1 MTYHQIIQLKNGASC
16 CLRSGTAA
24 DGQAARDN
32 FILTHA
38 ETDNLLTYPEE
49 NTLTAT
55 QEDEYLQAKTASP
68 NEVEILAIVDGKVAG
83 TAGINAVGG
92 CYKLQHRAEFG
103 ISIAKEFW
111 GLGIGQALTDA
122 CIDCARKAGYAQL
135 ELDVVADNASA
146 LALYKKFGFVE
157 YGRNPKGFRS
167 RNTGYQELVLMRL
180 CNPTIKRPRLGA
192 NRAGQ
197 GRFIVFMDYASG
209 LSNSLA
215 ISSSS
220 LRMGRC
226 CGQIFSHLPHFRQS
240 EARRPGAVWTSS

>member
-24 DGQAARDN
+24 DGQAALDN

-55 QEDEYLQAKTASP
+55 QEGEYLQAKTESP
-68 NEVEILAIVDGKVAG
+68 NEVEIL
-83 TAGINAVGG
+83 
-92 CYKLQHRAEFG
+92 

-111 GLGIGQALTDA
+111 GLGIGQALTAA

-180 CNPTIKRPRLGA
+180 VL
-192 NRAGQ
+192 
-197 GRFIVFMDYASG
+197 
-209 LSNSLA
+209 
-215 ISSSS
+215 
-220 LRMGRC
+220 
-226 CGQIFSHLPHFRQS
+226 
-240 EARRPGAVWTSS
+240 

>member
-1 MTYHQIIQLKNGASC
+1 MTYHQIIQLKSSASC

-24 DGQAARDN
+24 DGQAALDN

-55 QEDEYLQAKTASP
+55 QEGEYLQ
-68 NEVEILAIVDGKVAG
+68 AIVDGKVAG

-92 CYKLQHRAEFG
+92 CYKLRHRAEFG

-111 GLGIGQALTDA
+111 GLGIGQALTAA

-180 CNPTIKRPRLGA
+180 AL
-192 NRAGQ
+192 
-197 GRFIVFMDYASG
+197 
-209 LSNSLA
+209 
-215 ISSSS
+215 
-220 LRMGRC
+220 
-226 CGQIFSHLPHFRQS
+226 
-240 EARRPGAVWTSS
+240 

>member
-24 DGQAARDN
+24 DGQAALDN

-55 QEDEYLQAKTASP
+55 QEGEYLQAKTESP

-146 LALYKKFGFVE
+146 FALYKKFGFVE

-167 RNTGYQELVLMRL
+167 RSTGYQELVLMRL
-180 CNPTIKRPRLGA
+180 AL
-192 NRAGQ
+192 
-197 GRFIVFMDYASG
+197 
-209 LSNSLA
+209 
-215 ISSSS
+215 
-220 LRMGRC
+220 
-226 CGQIFSHLPHFRQS
+226 
-240 EARRPGAVWTSS
+240 

>member
-1 MTYHQIIQLKNGASC
+1 MPRFPGGFHDLPPNHPTEKRRVLLSAQWH
-16 CLRSGTAA
+16 RSRRPGRT
-24 DGQAARDN
+24 GQ
-32 FILTHA
+32 FQ
-38 ETDNLLTYPEE
+38 TDNLLTYPEE

-55 QEDEYLQAKTASP
+55 QEGEYLQAKTESP
-68 NEVEILAIVDGKVAG
+68 NEVEILAIVDGKVTG

-111 GLGIGQALTDA
+111 GLGIGQALTAA
-122 CIDCARKAGYAQL
+122 CIDCAHKAGYAQL

-180 CNPTIKRPRLGA
+180 AL
-192 NRAGQ
+192 
-197 GRFIVFMDYASG
+197 
-209 LSNSLA
+209 
-215 ISSSS
+215 
-220 LRMGRC
+220 
-226 CGQIFSHLPHFRQS
+226 
-240 EARRPGAVWTSS
+240 

>member
-24 DGQAARDN
+24 DGQAALDN

-55 QEDEYLQAKTASP
+55 QEGEYLQAKTESP

-111 GLGIGQALTDA
+111 GLGIGQALTAA

-135 ELDVVADNASA
+135 EL
-146 LALYKKFGFVE
+146 
-157 YGRNPKGFRS
+157 
-167 RNTGYQELVLMRL
+167 M
-180 CNPTIKRPRLGA
+180 
-192 NRAGQ
+192 
-197 GRFIVFMDYASG
+197 
-209 LSNSLA
+209 
-215 ISSSS
+215 
-220 LRMGRC
+220 
-226 CGQIFSHLPHFRQS
+226 
-240 EARRPGAVWTSS
+240 W

>member
-24 DGQAARDN
+24 DGQAALDN

-55 QEDEYLQAKTASP
+55 QEGEYLQAKTESP

-111 GLGIGQALTDA
+111 SLGIGQALTAA

-135 ELDVVADNASA
+135 ELDVVADNNRA
-146 LALYKKFGFVE
+146 LRMYEHAGFQE
-157 YGRNPKGFRS
+157 FGRNPMGFQS
-167 RNTGYQELVLMRL
+167 KASGDQTLVYMRL
-180 CNPTIKRPRLGA
+180 EL
-192 NRAGQ
+192 
-197 GRFIVFMDYASG
+197 
-209 LSNSLA
+209 
-215 ISSSS
+215 
-220 LRMGRC
+220 
-226 CGQIFSHLPHFRQS
+226 
-240 EARRPGAVWTSS
+240 